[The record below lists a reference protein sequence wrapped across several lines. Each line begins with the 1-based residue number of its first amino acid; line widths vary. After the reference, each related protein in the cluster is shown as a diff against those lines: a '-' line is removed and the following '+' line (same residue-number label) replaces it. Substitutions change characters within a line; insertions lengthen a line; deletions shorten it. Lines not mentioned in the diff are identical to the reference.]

1 MPSLLLVCH
10 GVATRLHF
18 ISIPKLAAEILK
30 TIGKDRRADF
40 CHQVAEIIKIM
51 DRCQPYA

>member
-10 GVATRLHF
+10 GVATRSHF